1 MLTYISE
8 PFKALLQKNQLDTFE
23 KIWAY
28 EVKWFEEP
36 NERRGGWSGVG
47 RIELAQADGSMLGAF
62 LKKQDKHCRTS
73 LLHPADGVPT
83 FQREFEMMRYL
94 TGQHIGAPEVLFF
107 GRNPNNLETTLLTK
121 ELAGFVPLEQL
132 TEALFE
138 NGRPSLTKQQ
148 PIIQAV
154 AQFAR
159 QLHNAKVQ
167 HRSFYPKHIF
177 VNNQN
182 ASAPRVATI
191 DLEKSRF
198 QRLSLLRTIMDLSV
212 LNRHAK
218 YWSRTARLQFYKQ
231 YLGVKILNGYQ
242 KWLLKQI
249 VKRSSRSKN
258 NRTLKKGYT
267 G

>member
-8 PFKALLQKNQLDTFE
+8 PHKALLQKNQLDAFE
-23 KIWAY
+23 KVWAF

-47 RIELAQADGSMLGAF
+47 RIELAQSEASMFAAF

-73 LLHPADGVPT
+73 LLHPIDGVPT

-94 TGQHIGAPEVLFF
+94 ASLNIGVPEVLFF
-107 GRNPNNLETTLLTK
+107 GRNPNSLETTLLTK
-121 ELAGFVPLEQL
+121 ELVDFLPLEAL
-132 TEALFE
+132 TEALFK
-138 NGRPSLTKQQ
+138 NARPSLAQQ
-148 PIIQAV
+148 RPVIQAV
-154 AQFAR
+154 AQFTR
-159 QLHNAKVQ
+159 RLHNAKVQ

-182 ASAPRVATI
+182 IHSPQVATI
-191 DLEKSRF
+191 DLEKSRI
-198 QRLSLLRTIMDLSV
+198 QRIGILRTIMDLSV

-218 YWSRTARLQFYKQ
+218 FWSRTRRLQFYKQ
-231 YLGVKILNGYQ
+231 YLGVQTLNGYH

-249 VKRSSRSKN
+249 VKRSARSKN
-258 NRTLKKGYT
+258 NRTAKKVYAS
-267 G
+267 